1 MNHRRLTR
9 IPPTRPHARRS
20 RPRAAALALLVGA
33 SIALAGCQT
42 METAATSP
50 DYEKTR
56 RGAAIGAAAGAV
68 IGLLSKG
75 DKLQNAMIGASIGGL
90 AGGAIGNYQD
100 RQERRLRQQLAGTGV
115 DVQRVGDNITLNM
128 PGNVTFAT
136 NSADLS
142 AQFYPVLDQ
151 VAGTLTEFNQTVI
164 EVAGHT
170 DSTGSAAYN
179 KTLSER
185 RAESVIAYLQSHGV
199 QRQRMIPV
207 GAGQDHPVAT
217 NDTPEGRQQNRR
229 VEITIVPVQ
238 QRAG

>member
-1 MNHRRLTR
+1 MPTPR
-9 IPPTRPHARRS
+9 IP
-20 RPRAAALALLVGA
+20 LVLVVA
-33 SIALAGCQT
+33 TTLALAGCQT
-42 METAATSP
+42 METATTSP
-50 DYEKTR
+50 DYQKTR

-75 DKLQNAMIGASIGGL
+75 DKLENAMIGASLGGL
-90 AGGAIGNYQD
+90 AGGAVGNYQD
-100 RQERRLRQQLAGTGV
+100 RQERKLRQQLAGTGV

-128 PGNVTFAT
+128 PGGVTFAT

-151 VAGTLTEFNQTVI
+151 VAGTLTEYNQTVI

-179 KTLSER
+179 RTLSER
-185 RAESVIAYLQSHGV
+185 RADSVIAYLQSRGV

-207 GAGQDHPVAT
+207 GAGQDHPIAS
-217 NDTPEGRQQNRR
+217 NDTAEGRQQNRR

>member
-1 MNHRRLTR
+1 MQTQRVPLVLVV
-9 IPPTRPHARRS
+9 
-20 RPRAAALALLVGA
+20 AATLALT
-33 SIALAGCQT
+33 GCQT
-42 METAATSP
+42 METATTSP
-50 DYEKTR
+50 DYQKTR

-75 DKLQNAMIGASIGGL
+75 DKLENAMIGASLGGL
-90 AGGAIGNYQD
+90 AGGAVGNYQD
-100 RQERRLRQQLAGTGV
+100 RQERKLRQQLAGTGV

-128 PGNVTFAT
+128 PGGVTFAT

-151 VAGTLTEFNQTVI
+151 VAGTLTEYNQTVI

-179 KTLSER
+179 RTLSER
-185 RAESVIAYLQSHGV
+185 RADSVIAYLQSRGV
-199 QRQRMIPV
+199 QRQRMIAV
-207 GAGQDHPVAT
+207 GAGQDHPIAS
-217 NDTPEGRQQNRR
+217 NDTAEGRQQNRR

>member
-1 MNHRRLTR
+1 MQT
-9 IPPTRPHARRS
+9 
-20 RPRAAALALLVGA
+20 PRAPAALVIVAATLV
-33 SIALAGCQT
+33 LAGCQT
-42 METAATSP
+42 METATTSP
-50 DYEKTR
+50 DYQKTR

-100 RQERRLRQQLAGTGV
+100 RQERKLRQQLAGTGV
-115 DVQRVGDNITLNM
+115 EVQRVGDNITLNM

-151 VAGTLTEFNQTVI
+151 VAGTLAEYNQTVI

-185 RAESVIAYLQSHGV
+185 RADSVIAYMQSRGV

-207 GAGQDHPVAT
+207 GAGQDYPVAS

-229 VEITIVPVQ
+229 VEITIVPVAQ
-238 QRAG
+238 KAG